1 MTSSRSKRP
10 KRTEDRARKLYKQPF
25 SPTLSGVI
33 VIRAKSAGFCWGVER
48 AIDIAR
54 DFANKGRRPVY
65 TDGPLIHNS
74 QMMDRLQDEGI
85 REVGD
90 YQSSSELAIQ
100 SDQQENAVLV
110 VRAHGIS
117 PERRNYLKSLGI
129 DFKDATC
136 PDVGIVAGK
145 IRMHAKKGYAT
156 VIFGDKNHPE
166 VIGLMGYTEGRGFP
180 VKSME
185 DIDALPDL
193 GNKVVMVSQTTMF
206 TEDFEELAR
215 HLRKRF
221 PELLVFDTICG
232 ATKDRQG
239 DIAVLFEEG
248 VEAFVVIG
256 GHHSAN
262 TCKLAMLARKTGL
275 PTYHI
280 ETAREIQIDEMTQFA
295 KVGVTA
301 GASTPEFLISEICN
315 RLAEIDH
322 VPA

>member
-1 MTSSRSKRP
+1 MK
-10 KRTEDRARKLYKQPF
+10 
-25 SPTLSGVI
+25 

-54 DFANKGRRPVY
+54 DFATKGRNPVY

-74 QMMDRLQDEGI
+74 QMMDRLQGEGI

-90 YQSSSELAIQ
+90 YQSSSNLSINAE
-100 SDQQENAVLV
+100 SEKNAVLV

-117 PERRNYLKSLGI
+117 PERRKYLKSIGI

-145 IRMHAKKGYAT
+145 IRLHAKKGYST
-156 VIFGDKNHPE
+156 VIFGDEKHPE
-166 VIGLMGYTEGRGFP
+166 VIGLMGYTEGKGHP
-180 VKSME
+180 VRTTE

-193 GNKVVMVSQTTMF
+193 GDKLVMVSQTTMF
-206 TEDFEELAR
+206 TDEFNRLAD

-221 PELLVFDTICG
+221 PKVLVFDTICG

-239 DIAVLFEEG
+239 DIAVLSEQG

-262 TCKLAMLARKTGL
+262 TCKLAMLARKTDL

-280 ETAREIQIDEMTQFA
+280 ETVKEIDATEMSQYGT
-295 KVGVTA
+295 VGVTA
-301 GASTPEFLISEICN
+301 GASTPEFLINEVCN
-315 RLAEIDH
+315 QLAAIDH
-322 VPA
+322 VPAQV

>member
-1 MTSSRSKRP
+1 MK
-10 KRTEDRARKLYKQPF
+10 
-25 SPTLSGVI
+25 

-54 DFANKGRRPVY
+54 DFATSGRRPVY

-74 QMMDRLQDEGI
+74 QMMERLQSDGI

-90 YQSSSELAIQ
+90 YQSSSELSID
-100 SDQQENAVLV
+100 SRKEENAVLV

-117 PERRNYLKSLGI
+117 PERRKYLKSLGI

-145 IRMHAKKGYAT
+145 IRLHAKKGYST
-156 VIFGDKNHPE
+156 VIFGDEKHPE
-166 VIGLMGYTEGRGFP
+166 VIGLMGYTEGRGHP
-180 VKSME
+180 VQSRE

-193 GNKVVMVSQTTMF
+193 GEKIVMVSQTTMF
-206 TEDFEELAR
+206 TDDFHMLAD
-215 HLRKRF
+215 HLKLRF
-221 PELLVFDTICG
+221 PQTLVFDTICG

-262 TCKLAMLARKTGL
+262 TCKLAKLARKTGL

-280 ETAREIQIDEMTQFA
+280 ETAREIDPEEMRQFGTI
-295 KVGVTA
+295 GVTA
-301 GASTPEFLISEICN
+301 GASTPEFLISEVSN
-315 RLAEIDH
+315 QLAAIDH
-322 VPA
+322 VPQLGRA

>member
-1 MTSSRSKRP
+1 MIVV
-10 KRTEDRARKLYKQPF
+10 RAQ
-25 SPTLSGVI
+25 
-33 VIRAKSAGFCWGVER
+33 SAGFCWGVER

-54 DFANKGRRPVY
+54 DFANKGLRPVY
-65 TDGPLIHNS
+65 TDGPLIHNR
-74 QMMDRLQDEGI
+74 QMMDKLKAEGI

-90 YQSSSELAIQ
+90 YQSSADLDLDKEKSEN
-100 SDQQENAVLV
+100 SVLV

-117 PERRNYLKSLGI
+117 PERRQYLKSLGI

-145 IRMHAKKGYAT
+145 IRLHAKKGYVT
-156 VIFGDKNHPE
+156 VIFGDKKHPE
-166 VIGLMGYTEGRGFP
+166 VIGLMGYTEGKGYP
-180 VKSME
+180 IQSIA

-193 GNKVVMVSQTTMF
+193 GDKIIMVSQTTMF
-206 TEDFEELAR
+206 TNDFEELSS
-215 HLRKRF
+215 HLKQKY
-221 PELLVFDTICG
+221 PNALIFDTICG

-239 DIAVLFEEG
+239 DIAVLFNEN

-262 TCKLAMLARKTGL
+262 TCKLAMLARKTKL

-280 ETAREIQIDEMTQFA
+280 ETAREIDIEAMRQFR

-301 GASTPEFLISEICN
+301 GASTPEFLIDEVCN
-315 RLAEIDH
+315 QLAAIDPQ
-322 VPA
+322 PAAS

>member
-1 MTSSRSKRP
+1 M
-10 KRTEDRARKLYKQPF
+10 
-25 SPTLSGVI
+25 I

-54 DFANKGRRPVY
+54 DFATKGRRPVY

-74 QMMDRLQDEGI
+74 QMMDRLEDEGI

-90 YQSSSELAIQ
+90 YQSSSEL
-100 SDQQENAVLV
+100 SLDPKSEGNAVLV

-145 IRMHAKKGYAT
+145 IRLHAKKGYTT
-156 VIFGDKNHPE
+156 VIFGDSKHPE
-166 VIGLMGYTEGRGFP
+166 VIGLMGYTEGRGHP
-180 VKSME
+180 VQSIE

-193 GNKVVMVSQTTMF
+193 GDKVVMVSQTTMF
-206 TEDFEELAR
+206 THDFKELSD
-215 HLRKRF
+215 HLKKSY
-221 PELLVFDTICG
+221 PDTLIFDTICG

-239 DIAVLFEEG
+239 DIAVLFDQE

-262 TCKLAMLARKTGL
+262 TCKLALLARKTKL

-280 ETAREIQIDEMTQFA
+280 ETASEIDMEEMQRFQ

-301 GASTPEFLISEICN
+301 GASTPEFLIGEVCS

-322 VPA
+322 VPAGTDS

>member
-1 MTSSRSKRP
+1 MK
-10 KRTEDRARKLYKQPF
+10 
-25 SPTLSGVI
+25 
-33 VIRAKSAGFCWGVER
+33 VIRAQSAGFCWGVER

-54 DFANKGRRPVY
+54 EFASKGRHPVY

-74 QMMDRLQDEGI
+74 QMMERLQNEGI

-90 YQSSSELAIQ
+90 YQSSKDLSLKAEEE
-100 SDQQENAVLV
+100 ENAVLV

-117 PERRNYLKSLGI
+117 PERRKYLKSIGI
-129 DFKDATC
+129 EFKDATC

-145 IRMHAKKGYAT
+145 IRMHAKKGYTT

-166 VIGLMGYTEGRGFP
+166 VIGLMGYTEGKGFP
-180 VKSME
+180 VKSDA

-193 GNKVVMVSQTTMF
+193 CDKVVMVSQTTMF
-206 TEDFEELAR
+206 TDEFHRLAD
-215 HLRKRF
+215 HLKTKYHDA
-221 PELLVFDTICG
+221 LIFDTICG

-280 ETAREIQIDEMTQFA
+280 ETAREIDAEDMSRYA

-301 GASTPEFLISEICN
+301 GASTPEFLISEVCN
-315 RLAEIDH
+315 QLAAIDH
-322 VPA
+322 KPAVAGG

>member
-1 MTSSRSKRP
+1 MK
-10 KRTEDRARKLYKQPF
+10 
-25 SPTLSGVI
+25 

-54 DFANKGRRPVY
+54 DFANRGRRPVF
-65 TDGPLIHNS
+65 TDGPLIHNR
-74 QMMDRLQDEGI
+74 QMMEHLQSEGI

-90 YQSSSELAIQ
+90 YQSSTELDLEA
-100 SDQQENAVLV
+100 DTADHAVLV

-117 PERRNYLKSLGI
+117 PERRKYLKSLGI

-145 IRMHAKKGYAT
+145 IRLHAKKGYTT
-156 VIFGDKNHPE
+156 VIFGDRNHPE
-166 VIGLMGYTEGRGFP
+166 VIGLMGYTEGRGYP
-180 VKSME
+180 VKSRE
-185 DIDALPDL
+185 DIDALPPLDD
-193 GNKVVMVSQTTMF
+193 KVVMVSQTTMF
-206 TEDFEELAR
+206 TEEFHELAD
-215 HLRKRF
+215 HLRQRY
-221 PELLVFDTICG
+221 PDALVFDTICG

-239 DIAVLFEEG
+239 DIAVLHEAG
-248 VEAFVVIG
+248 IEAFVIIG

-280 ETAREIQIDEMTQFA
+280 ETARGIGEAEISQYRTL
-295 KVGVTA
+295 GVTA

-315 RLAEIDH
+315 QLAAIDPRPH
-322 VPA
+322 PAGKSGS

>member
-1 MTSSRSKRP
+1 MK
-10 KRTEDRARKLYKQPF
+10 
-25 SPTLSGVI
+25 
-33 VIRAKSAGFCWGVER
+33 VIRAQSAGFCWGVER

-54 DFANKGRRPVY
+54 DFASKGRNPVY

-74 QMMDRLQDEGI
+74 QMMERLQAEGI

-90 YQSSSELAIQ
+90 YQSSSKLSIDKE
-100 SDQQENAVLV
+100 SETNAVLV

-117 PERRNYLKSLGI
+117 PERRKYLKSIGI

-145 IRMHAKKGYAT
+145 IRMHARKGYST
-156 VIFGDKNHPE
+156 VIFGDEKHPE
-166 VIGLMGYTEGRGFP
+166 VIGLMGYTEGRGHP
-180 VKSME
+180 VRSHE

-193 GNKVVMVSQTTMF
+193 GDKVVMVSQTTMF
-206 TEDFEELAR
+206 TDDFHGLAD
-215 HLRKRF
+215 HLKKRF
-221 PELLVFDTICG
+221 PEALIFDTICG

-239 DIAVLFEEG
+239 DIAVLFDQG

-280 ETAREIQIDEMTQFA
+280 ETVKEIDEAEMSRYGT
-295 KVGVTA
+295 VGVTA
-301 GASTPEFLISEICN
+301 GASTPEFLISKVCN
-315 RLAEIDH
+315 HLAGIDQQ
-322 VPA
+322 VTAPAS

>member
-1 MTSSRSKRP
+1 MIVL
-10 KRTEDRARKLYKQPF
+10 RAQ
-25 SPTLSGVI
+25 
-33 VIRAKSAGFCWGVER
+33 SAGFCWGVER

-54 DFANKGRRPVY
+54 DFATKGRHPVY

-74 QMMDRLQDEGI
+74 QMMDRLQGEGI

-90 YQSSSELAIQ
+90 YQSSSDLEIQ
-100 SDQQENAVLV
+100 PEEDQNAVLV

-117 PERRNYLKSLGI
+117 PERRKYLKSLGI

-145 IRMHAKKGYAT
+145 IRLHARKGYTT
-156 VIFGDKNHPE
+156 VIFGDKKHPE
-166 VIGLMGYTEGRGFP
+166 VIGLMGYTEGKGYP
-180 VKSME
+180 IQSKE

-193 GNKVVMVSQTTMF
+193 GDKVVMVSQTTMF
-206 TEDFEELAR
+206 THDFEELSA
-215 HLRKRF
+215 HLKKKY
-221 PELLVFDTICG
+221 PDTLIFDTICG

-239 DIAVLFEEG
+239 DIAVLFDQG
-248 VEAFVVIG
+248 AEAFVVIG

-262 TCKLAMLARKTGL
+262 TCKLALLARKTKL

-280 ETAREIQIDEMTQFA
+280 ETAKEIDEAEMSRFR

-301 GASTPEFLISEICN
+301 GASTPEFLIGEVCN
-315 RLAEIDH
+315 KLAAIDSKQES
-322 VPA
+322 

>member
-1 MTSSRSKRP
+1 MIVL
-10 KRTEDRARKLYKQPF
+10 RAQ
-25 SPTLSGVI
+25 
-33 VIRAKSAGFCWGVER
+33 SAGFCWGVER

-54 DFANKGRRPVY
+54 DFATKGHRPVY

-90 YQSSSELAIQ
+90 YQSSAELNINSRAE
-100 SDQQENAVLV
+100 ENAVLV

-117 PERRNYLKSLGI
+117 PERRKYLKSLGI

-145 IRMHAKKGYAT
+145 IRLHARKGYTT
-156 VIFGDKNHPE
+156 VIFGDSKHPE

-180 VKSME
+180 IQSIE

-193 GNKVVMVSQTTMF
+193 GDKLVMVSQTTMF
-206 TEDFEELAR
+206 TDDFERLAA
-215 HLRKRF
+215 HLKKKY
-221 PELLVFDTICG
+221 PQALIFDTICG

-239 DIAVLFEEG
+239 DIAVLFEQG

-262 TCKLAMLARKTGL
+262 TCKLAKLARKTQL

-280 ETAREIQIDEMTQFA
+280 ETAKEIDAEEMRRFR

-301 GASTPEFLISEICN
+301 GASTPEFLIKEVC
-315 RLAEIDH
+315 RLLAEI
-322 VPA
+322 PSQAEPQEA

>member
-1 MTSSRSKRP
+1 M
-10 KRTEDRARKLYKQPF
+10 Q
-25 SPTLSGVI
+25 
-33 VIRAKSAGFCWGVER
+33 VIRAQSAGFCWGVER

-54 DFANKGRRPVY
+54 DFATKGRRPVY

-74 QMMDRLQDEGI
+74 QMMDRLQSDGI

-90 YQSSSELAIQ
+90 YQSSSNLDLKADPE
-100 SDQQENAVLV
+100 ENAVLV

-117 PERRNYLKSLGI
+117 PERRKYLKSIGI

-145 IRMHAKKGYAT
+145 IRMHAKKGYST
-156 VIFGDKNHPE
+156 VIFGDEKHPE
-166 VIGLMGYTEGRGFP
+166 VIGLMGYTEGKGHP
-180 VKSME
+180 VQSEE

-193 GNKVVMVSQTTMF
+193 GEKVVMVSQTTMF
-206 TEDFEELAR
+206 TDDFRRLAD
-215 HLRKRF
+215 HLKTRF
-221 PELLVFDTICG
+221 PNTLIFDTICG

-239 DIAVLFEEG
+239 DIAVLFEQE

-262 TCKLAMLARKTGL
+262 TCKLALLARKTNL
-275 PTYHI
+275 PVYHI
-280 ETAREIQIDEMTQFA
+280 ETAKEIDQDVMRRYA

-301 GASTPEFLISEICN
+301 GASTPEFLISEVCN
-315 RLAEIDH
+315 QLAAIDH
-322 VPA
+322 DPGQKS